1 MNEIVELVEI
11 SKYAGE
17 RFDLV
22 QAGGGN
28 SSVKFDNGKMAIK
41 ASGFLLSE
49 VEENSGYSLVDS
61 KQIAN
66 IIENNQIFFSKD
78 KKERDLLASRY
89 VNDAIIDK
97 EKRPSIETLLHS
109 VLLKYT
115 LHTHPVVVN
124 MIVSQKNW
132 NELLYKIFQNKEI
145 ALVKYRTPGIELAIE
160 LYSEIKKFKKIPN
173 IIFLQNHGLIVTSDN
188 ISDIKI
194 LTEYVLDKIVN
205 FLNIDM
211 SKYKLTNKITSMCNK
226 IKQTTLVSYL
236 CEDTF
241 LNKMVQIDRN
251 IFFNRPFSPDTLVY
265 CGARAVEI
273 NNFDDFFS
281 INEYKNKYYDLPRII
296 IYKKY
301 IFIRAQNIK
310 KAKEIEDVLRFHI
323 MVLANMPESIQVLNT
338 DELLYLSNLDS
349 EKYRLER

>member
-1 MNEIVELVEI
+1 
-11 SKYAGE
+11 
-17 RFDLV
+17 
-22 QAGGGN
+22 
-28 SSVKFDNGKMAIK
+28 MAIK

-49 VEENSGYSLVDS
+49 VEENSGYSLVDT

-89 VNDAIIDK
+89 VNDATIDK
-97 EKRPSIETLLHS
+97 ENRPSIETLLHS

-188 ISDIKI
+188 INDIKI

>member
-1 MNEIVELVEI
+1 MNEIVELVEM

-49 VEENSGYSLVDS
+49 VEENSGYSLVDT

-89 VNDAIIDK
+89 VNDATIDK
-97 EKRPSIETLLHS
+97 ENRPSIETLLHS

-211 SKYKLTNKITSMCNK
+211 SKYKLTNKISSMCNK

-236 CEDTF
+236 CEDSFINKILQTNRSLF
-241 LNKMVQIDRN
+241 LK
-251 IFFNRPFSPDTLVY
+251 RPFCPDALVY
-265 CGARAVEI
+265 CGVCSVEI
-273 NNFDDFFS
+273 KSLDNLKP
-281 INEYKNKYYDLPRII
+281 IKEYKCNYYDLPKII
-296 IYKKY
+296 IYNDR
-301 IFIRAQNIK
+301 IFI
-310 KAKEIEDVLRFHI
+310 
-323 MVLANMPESIQVLNT
+323 
-338 DELLYLSNLDS
+338 
-349 EKYRLER
+349 